1 MPRPYANPGSHP
13 PLTPASKSSQV
24 EIEHLAKDAIAYR
37 LNGGPLRVIS
47 PAPYGIYNVLRQLS
61 AVVDIESRSPEEVES
76 ITRLERELHEDVIAY
91 EQERVDRENA
101 VLYASTY
108 PPPLVRERDERA
120 LPHGPG
126 SGPSRLYP
134 KNSFPICPFCPV
146 RYNSQCH

>member
-24 EIEHLAKDAIAYR
+24 EIEHLADDAIAYR
-37 LNGGPLRVIS
+37 LNDGPRRIIS

-91 EQERVDRENA
+91 EQERIDRENA
-101 VLYASTY
+101 LLYASTY
-108 PPPLVRERDERA
+108 PPPLVCERDER
-120 LPHGPG
+120 GRFR
-126 SGPSRLYP
+126 PSPDRHV
-134 KNSFPICPFCPV
+134 FI
-146 RYNSQCH
+146 